1 MNQRIL
7 DSIEQASKVIGKTW
21 PLYTF
26 VASNPLSGYEN
37 ASFQEALSTAKKHFN
52 ANAFPAAKLYRQAW
66 LKGDID
72 AKILEDLLKENGF
85 LESPEQ
91 YLRMIESQKRLEKT
105 NSNHDVDR
113 IMAKWLSSFMD
124 EGLAEWDMPYK
135 SEGFYVA
142 WRLLAIYDSEIG
154 HTSLKEIPKTS
165 DEALEEILKDYSAK

>member
-7 DSIEQASKVIGKTW
+7 ESIEEASKVIGKTW

-37 ASFQEALSTAKKHFN
+37 EPFQTALSAAEKHFK

-66 LKGDID
+66 EKGDINE
-72 AKILEDLLKENGF
+72 AILVALLKENG
-85 LESPEQ
+85 LSQTPEH
-91 YLRMIESQKRLEKT
+91 YLQQLASQKRLET
-105 NSNHDVDR
+105 MNSNHDVDR

-142 WRLLAIYDSEIG
+142 WRLLAIYD
-154 HTSLKEIPKTS
+154 P
-165 DEALEEILKDYSAK
+165 EILFGT